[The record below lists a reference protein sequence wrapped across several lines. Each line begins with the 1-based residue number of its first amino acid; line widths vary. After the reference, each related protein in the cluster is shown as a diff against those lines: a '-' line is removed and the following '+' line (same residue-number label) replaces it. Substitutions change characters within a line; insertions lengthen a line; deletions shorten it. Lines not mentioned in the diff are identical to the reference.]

1 MSTNFL
7 FLFIVIASGLFIAIS
22 FSFYL
27 HKKEIKKLNK
37 AKINL
42 EENALIKFNH
52 SYRLVNKKDKSIRY
66 IRVFSISMSNKEVKA
81 KCFFTTKSGE
91 IGTWYDNIEYLYV
104 IKDNYN
110 IEDCGE
116 WK

>member
-1 MSTNFL
+1 MILSL
-7 FLFIVIASGLFIAIS
+7 FLFFIAFIVILCSVTKITLRIR
-22 FSFYL
+22 
-27 HKKEIKKLNK
+27 KREEDKLNELK
-37 AKINL
+37 LNL
-42 EENALIKFNH
+42 EENSGLKFNH
-52 SYRLVNKKDKSIRY
+52 SYRLINKKDKSIRY

>member
-1 MSTNFL
+1 MGVIL
-7 FLFIVIASGLFIAIS
+7 FLLLISLPFILWCVIA
-22 FSFYL
+22 L
-27 HKKEIKKLNK
+27 HLRKKKVEKLNE
-37 AKINL
+37 AKLKL

-52 SYRLVNKKDKSIRY
+52 SYRLINKKDKSIRY
-66 IRVFSISMSNKEVKA
+66 IRVFSILLDKEVKV
-81 KCFFTTKSGE
+81 KCFFTTKDGE
-91 IGTWYDNIEYLYV
+91 IGTWCDNIEFLYK

>member
-1 MSTNFL
+1 MGTIIL
-7 FLFIVIASGLFIAIS
+7 FLLLISIPSILCGVISLR
-22 FSFYL
+22 L
-27 HKKEIKKLNK
+27 RKKEIEKLNE
-37 AKINL
+37 AKLKL

-52 SYRLVNKKDKSIRY
+52 SYRLINKKDKSIRY
-66 IRVFSISMSNKEVKA
+66 IRVFSIIFDKEVKA
-81 KCFFTTKSGE
+81 KCFFTTKNGE
-91 IGTWYDNIEYLYV
+91 IGTWYDNIEFLYV

>member
-1 MSTNFL
+1 MGAIILL
-7 FLFIVIASGLFIAIS
+7 FLLIPIPYILCSVIL
-22 FSFYL
+22 L
-27 HKKEIKKLNK
+27 HLRKKEIERLNE
-37 AKINL
+37 AKFKL

-52 SYRLVNKKDKSIRY
+52 SYRLINKKDKSIHY
-66 IRVFSISMSNKEVKA
+66 LRVFSIILDKEVKA
-81 KCFFTTKSGE
+81 KWFFTTKNGE
-91 IGTWYDNIEYLYV
+91 IGTWYDNIEFLYV

>member
-1 MSTNFL
+1 MGAVILL
-7 FLFIVIASGLFIAIS
+7 FLLISIPSILCGVISLR
-22 FSFYL
+22 L
-27 HKKEIKKLNK
+27 RKKEIEKINE
-37 AKINL
+37 AKIKL

-66 IRVFSISMSNKEVKA
+66 LRVFSIIFDKEVKA
-81 KCFFTTKSGE
+81 KCFFTTKNGE
-91 IGTWYDNIEYLYV
+91 IGTWYDNIEFLYV

>member
-1 MSTNFL
+1 MSVIL
-7 FLFIVIASGLFIAIS
+7 FLLIISLPFILWCVIA
-22 FSFYL
+22 L
-27 HKKEIKKLNK
+27 HLRKKKVEKLNE
-37 AKINL
+37 AKFKL

-52 SYRLVNKKDKSIRY
+52 SYKLINKKDKSIRY
-66 IRVFSISMSNKEVKA
+66 LRVFSIILDKEVKA
-81 KCFFTTKSGE
+81 KCFFTTKNGE
-91 IGTWYDNIEYLYV
+91 IGTWYDSIEFLYV

>member
-1 MSTNFL
+1 MSINFI

-22 FSFYL
+22 FSFYS

-66 IRVFSISMSNKEVKA
+66 IRVFSILLDKEVKA
-81 KCFFTTKSGE
+81 KCFCTTKDGE
-91 IGTWYDNIEYLYV
+91 IGIWCDNIEFLYN
-104 IKDNYN
+104 IKDNYKL
-110 IEDCGE
+110 EDCGK
-116 WK
+116 WN

>member
-1 MSTNFL
+1 MGATIL
-7 FLFIVIASGLFIAIS
+7 LLLFISIPSILFGVISLS
-22 FSFYL
+22 L
-27 HKKEIKKLNK
+27 RKKEIEKMNK
-37 AKINL
+37 AKLKL

-52 SYRLVNKKDKSIRY
+52 SYRLINKKDKSIRY
-66 IRVFSISMSNKEVKA
+66 LRVFSIILGKEVKA
-81 KCFFTTKSGE
+81 KCFFTTKNGE
-91 IGTWYDNIEYLYV
+91 IGTWYDNIEFLYV

>member
-1 MSTNFL
+1 MSVILFL
-7 FLFIVIASGLFIAIS
+7 FLILIPSILWGVIA
-22 FSFYL
+22 L
-27 HKKEIKKLNK
+27 HLRKKKVEKLNE
-37 AKINL
+37 AKLKL

-52 SYRLVNKKDKSIRY
+52 SYRLINKKDKSIRY

-81 KCFFTTKSGE
+81 KCFFTTKRGE
-91 IGTWYDNIEYLYV
+91 IGTWCDKIEFLYN
-104 IKDNYN
+104 IKDNYR

>member
-1 MSTNFL
+1 MGIIL
-7 FLFIVIASGLFIAIS
+7 FLLLISIPFILWFVIA
-22 FSFYL
+22 L
-27 HKKEIKKLNK
+27 HLRKKKVEKLNE
-37 AKINL
+37 AKLKL

-52 SYRLVNKKDKSIRY
+52 SYRLINKKYKSIRY
-66 IRVFSISMSNKEVKA
+66 IRVFSILLDKEVKA
-81 KCFFTTKSGE
+81 KCFFTTKDGE
-91 IGTWYDNIEYLYV
+91 IGTWCDNIKFLYK